1 MRSWSIIK
9 SSSTRL
15 RNPDGRL
22 VPRSLAI
29 LFVGTTL
36 SSCGATTSSA
46 QSTPT
51 SNKTLN
57 SLEVMSLEHT
67 LSGIGLGVS
76 RNPSGIVEGKPQFVV
91 PIKGM
96 RYALQPLYDAASNQR
111 TFSVVLYSLGASGH
125 PKLSEILVYGDFLNQ
140 RTWKTLP
147 IAVTA
152 TSVKGVN
159 LGGAMEPIN
168 SAGNT
173 LSSWFRPLS
182 SRRFMICTTAPKM
195 SKTGPASS
203 DTPVLLEFVF
213 QFTGSHYILSK
224 QAFTPITPGKK
235 VSNVCTN

>member
-1 MRSWSIIK
+1 MRSWSIK
-9 SSSTRL
+9 SSSTHL
-15 RNPDGRL
+15 RNPTCRL
-22 VPRSLAI
+22 AATTLAI

-36 SSCGATTSSA
+36 SSCGVATSSA
-46 QSTPT
+46 KSTLT

-67 LSGIGLGVS
+67 LSGIGLGMS
-76 RNPSGIVEGKPQFVV
+76 RSPSGIVEGKPQFVV
-91 PIKGM
+91 PITGI

-111 TFSVVLYSLGASGH
+111 TFSVVLYSLGASRH

-173 LSSWFRPLS
+173 LSSWFRSLS

-203 DTPVLLEFVF
+203 DTPVLLKFVF
-213 QFTGSHYILSK
+213 QFTGSHYILAN
-224 QAFTPITPGKK
+224 QAFTPIVAGEK
-235 VSNVCTN
+235 VSNACTN